1 MLCAITRT
9 PKIRVRV
16 RASLAEHRRDGR
28 QVFLQLLVARVD
40 GERALVVDLGVLVA
54 RLVRVGV
61 WVRVRV
67 RVRVRVGV

>member
-40 GERALVVDLGVLVA
+40 GERALVVDL
-54 RLVRVGV
+54 
-61 WVRVRV
+61 VRV
-67 RVRVRVGV
+67 RVRVRVGFGVRASVRVRVARS